1 MPLKAERDVMADRD
15 FRAMIQIDMQ
25 IASFHSNWTH
35 CDYIATYL
43 ARTISHNRPDSV
55 LFSNLFSSVLN
66 ELLEVTFRTRHLGGA
81 FACKVSRHGETDRIE
96 LTFACG
102 NEERRFFEAAVS
114 RIREGDG
121 RARYLSSLSGDIAP
135 SRDMM
140 LLELAV
146 NYHAAIRLDEAGG
159 DTITLV
165 VDLPLGGLAH

>member
-1 MPLKAERDVMADRD
+1 
-15 FRAMIQIDMQ
+15 MIQIDMQ

-55 LFSNLFSSVLN
+55 LFSNLFSSALN
-66 ELLEVTFRTRHLGGA
+66 ELLELTFRTRHVGGA
-81 FACKVSRHGETDRIE
+81 LACKISRRGETDRVE

-102 NEERRFFEAAVS
+102 EEERQFFEEAVS
-114 RIREGDG
+114 RIQQDDRPG
-121 RARYLSSLSGDIAP
+121 RYLNSLSGDIAP

-146 NYHAAIRLDEAGG
+146 NYRAAIRLQEAGD

-165 VDLPLGGLAH
+165 VDLPLGGMTH

>member
-1 MPLKAERDVMADRD
+1 MPIKAERDVIADHD

-55 LFSNLFSSVLN
+55 LFSNLFSSALN
-66 ELLEVTFRTRHLGGA
+66 ELLEVTFRTRRLGGA
-81 FACKVSRHGETDRIE
+81 FACKVSRLGETDRVE

-102 NEERRFFEAAVS
+102 DEERRFFETAVS
-114 RIREGDG
+114 RTQESDG
-121 RARYLSSLSGDIAP
+121 RGRYLSSLSGDIAP

-146 NYHAAIRLDEAGG
+146 NYHAAIRLDEVDG